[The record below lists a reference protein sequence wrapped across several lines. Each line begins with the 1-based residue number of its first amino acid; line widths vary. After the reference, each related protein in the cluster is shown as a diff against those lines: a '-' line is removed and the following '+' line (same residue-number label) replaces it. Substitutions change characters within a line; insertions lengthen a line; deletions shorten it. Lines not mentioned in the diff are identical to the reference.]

1 MTFFLKL
8 IFLFFTYIMAP
19 CAITAEES
27 SAISEQDWRSLVI
40 RDPSLS
46 AKCKRMIDE
55 RNEKIRYKQKIQS
68 LIIRNTELE
77 KETPTQKE
85 SIKKQ
90 LRDNHEKLKREKE
103 LNLLKIRVLTENIIK
118 KGCPSIDF

>member
-1 MTFFLKL
+1 MLFFLNLL
-8 IFLFFTYIMAP
+8 ILTFTLTLAP
-19 CAITAEES
+19 CAICAEEEP
-27 SAISEQDWRSLVI
+27 AISEQDWRSSVI

-55 RNEKIRYKQKIQS
+55 RNEKIKYKQKIQS

-77 KETPTQKE
+77 KETPTKKE
-85 SIKKQ
+85 SIKKE